1 MNEKEASS
9 KRRIIKRLCQCIGL
23 ASLILVVNYG
33 DLLGGGSDV
42 RMHVPYPL
50 TGIILA
56 QIADI
61 LLLGLGLFALLTLV
75 ARTTYYPW
83 VRLMVML
90 LAPPYLLERTR
101 TVSPLQLTDGVIL
114 IFGVIWAALL
124 LLLLLR
130 FPKGYKRIIRIGD
143 AVGVFF
149 AVFAIGSIVQLLW
162 VMAWRPGP
170 QQIKAEWSRGAQPP
184 RQHPRVVWVLFDEL
198 SYDQL
203 FEHRAHDLSLP
214 NFDALRAQSTLYTN
228 MQPIGL
234 KTVKI
239 VPSLLSGAVV
249 DDFRYGFDNTLK
261 VHFDGVHGWHPLDG
275 TGTIFHDAQRGGWR
289 TAAVGWYNPYCTI
302 YGSAL
307 DHCYWTNL
315 DRTDGDMAQRYS
327 LWRNTARPF
336 QNLAIQLVS
345 TGLADRRSCDF
356 DVRQR
361 LQTHLNLQQHAV
373 DLLKQD
379 QADFIFLHLPIPHS
393 PNIWSRVNDDYA
405 RGCGSSY
412 LDNLAL
418 ADRTLGAVIGVLQQ
432 SPRWKD
438 TTVVVQGDHSWRT
451 MLWDWLP
458 AWTEEDDQAS
468 RGEFDPRPALLI
480 HDAGQTQAQT
490 DERALSLLF
499 VHESLEDVLQGK
511 AVEPVKQPSE
521 PPRPPQATVRQVSLA
536 GASSK

>member
-1 MNEKEASS
+1 MNEKAGAT
-9 KRRIIKRLCQCIGL
+9 KRQMFKRLCQCIGL

-33 DLLGGGSDV
+33 ELLGGGADV

-50 TGIILA
+50 TGICLA

-61 LLLGLGLFALLTLV
+61 LLLGLGLFAVLAFA
-75 ARTTYYPW
+75 ARTTYYSW

-90 LAPPYLLERTR
+90 LAPAYLLERTR
-101 TVSPLQLTDGVIL
+101 TVSPVTLTDGVIL
-114 IFGVIWAALL
+114 MFGVIWAALL

-130 FPKGYKRIIRIGD
+130 FPLWYRRVIRVGD

-149 AVFAIGSIVQLLW
+149 AVFAICSIVQLVW
-162 VMAWRPGP
+162 VMTWRPGP
-170 QQIKAEWSRGAQPP
+170 QQIKATWGTTPQSRE
-184 RQHPRVVWVLFDEL
+184 HPRLVWVLFDEL

-203 FEHRAHDLSLP
+203 FEHRAHDLALP

-261 VHFDGVHGWHPLDG
+261 VHYDGVHGWHELDG
-275 TGTIFHDAQRGGWR
+275 NGTVFHDAEQAGWR
-289 TAAVGWYNPYCTI
+289 TGVVGWYNPYCVV
-302 YGSAL
+302 YRSAL
-307 DHCYWTNL
+307 DSCYWTNL

-336 QNLAIQLVS
+336 QALGIQFVS
-345 TGLADRRSCDF
+345 PELADRRSCDF

-361 LQTHLNLQQHAV
+361 LQTHLSLQQHATE
-373 DLLKQD
+373 LLKQD
-379 QADFIFLHLPIPHS
+379 QADFILLHLPIPHS
-393 PNIWSRVNDDYA
+393 PNIWSRVNDEYA
-405 RGCGSSY
+405 RRCGSSY
-412 LDNLAL
+412 MDNLAL
-418 ADRTLGAVIGVLQQ
+418 ADRTLGNIMATLQQ

-438 TTVVVQGDHSWRT
+438 TTVIVQGDHSWRI

-468 RGEFDPRPALLI
+468 RSEFDPRPALLI
-480 HDAGQTQAQT
+480 HSAGQTQPET
-490 DERALSLLF
+490 DNRALSLLF
-499 VHESLEDVLQGK
+499 VHDALEHVIHGDAAQRVTQRLVQPAPAG
-511 AVEPVKQPSE
+511 AV
-521 PPRPPQATVRQVSLA
+521 VRRVSSA
-536 GASSK
+536 VASSK

>member
-1 MNEKEASS
+1 ML
-9 KRRIIKRLCQCIGL
+9 KRLGQCFGL

-33 DLLGGGSDV
+33 DLLGGGADR

-50 TGIILA
+50 TGICLA

-61 LLLGLGLFALLTLV
+61 LLLGLGLFAVLSFA
-75 ARTTYYPW
+75 ARTTYYSW
-83 VRLMVML
+83 VQLMVIM

-101 TVSPLQLTDGVIL
+101 TVSPVTLTDGVIL

-124 LLLLLR
+124 LLLLVR
-130 FPKGYKRIIRIGD
+130 FPLGYKRVIRVGD

-149 AVFAIGSIVQLLW
+149 AIFGICSIAQLVW

-170 QQIKAEWSRGAQPP
+170 QQIKAAWNNGPQPP
-184 RQHPRVVWVLFDEL
+184 REHPRVVWVLFDEL

-203 FEHRAHDLSLP
+203 FDHRAHDLELP

-234 KTVKI
+234 KTVKV
-239 VPSLLSGAVV
+239 VPSLFSGIVI
-249 DDFRYGFDNTLK
+249 DDFRYGFDNALK
-261 VHFDGVHGWHPLDG
+261 VHYQGAHGWHGLDG
-275 TGTIFHDAQRGGWR
+275 SGTIFHDANQAGWR
-289 TAAVGWYNPYCTI
+289 TAAVGWYNPYCTV
-302 YGSAL
+302 YRTAL
-307 DHCYWTNL
+307 DSCYWTNL

-336 QNLAIQLVS
+336 QNLGIQLVS
-345 TGLADRRSCDF
+345 PELADRRSCDF

-361 LQTHLNLQQHAV
+361 LQTHLNLQQHAIEV
-373 DLLKQD
+373 LKED

-412 LDNLAL
+412 MDNLAL
-418 ADRTLGAVIGVLQQ
+418 ADRTLGSVMGILQQ

-438 TTVVVQGDHSWRT
+438 TMVIVQGDHSWRI

-468 RGEFDPRPALLI
+468 RGEFDSRPALLI
-480 HDAGQTQAQT
+480 HNAGQTQAET
-490 DERALSLLF
+490 DGRALSLLF
-499 VHESLEDVLQGK
+499 VHDALEDVLHGK
-511 AVEPVKQPSE
+511 AVQPATQRPSHSAPVP
-521 PPRPPQATVRQVSLA
+521 AVVRRVSS
-536 GASSK
+536 GWRFQ

>member
-1 MNEKEASS
+1 VSERAGAAG
-9 KRRIIKRLCQCIGL
+9 RHIFKRLCQCIGL
-23 ASLILVVNYG
+23 ASLMLVVNYG
-33 DLLGGGSDV
+33 DLLGGGADV

-50 TGIILA
+50 TGICLA

-61 LLLGLGLFALLTLV
+61 LLLGLGLFAVLSFA
-75 ARTTYYPW
+75 ARTTYYSW

-101 TVSPLQLTDGVIL
+101 TVSPVTLTDGIIL
-114 IFGVIWAALL
+114 IFGVIWTALL

-130 FPKGYKRIIRIGD
+130 FPIWYRRVIRVGD

-149 AVFAIGSIVQLLW
+149 AIFGICSIIQLLW
-162 VMAWRPGP
+162 VVTWRPGP
-170 QQIKAEWSRGAQPP
+170 QQINAAWSMTAQPP
-184 RQHPRVVWVLFDEL
+184 RDHPRVVWVLFDEL
-198 SYDQL
+198 SYDQV

-239 VPSLLSGAVV
+239 VPSLLTGAVIN
-249 DDFRYGFDNTLK
+249 DFRYGFDNTFK
-261 VHFDGVHGWHPLDG
+261 VHYDGVHGWHVLDG
-275 TGTIFHDAQRGGWR
+275 NGTVFHDAERAGWR
-289 TAAVGWYNPYCTI
+289 TAVVGWYNPYCSI
-302 YGSAL
+302 YRGAL
-307 DHCYWTNL
+307 DSCYWTNL

-327 LWRNTARPF
+327 LWRNTVRPF
-336 QNLAIQLVS
+336 QGLGIQLVS
-345 TGLADRRSCDF
+345 PELADRRSCDF

-361 LQTHLNLQQHAV
+361 LQTHLNLQQHAEE
-373 DLLKQD
+373 LLKQD
-379 QADFIFLHLPIPHS
+379 QADFIFLHIPIPHS

-418 ADRTLGAVIGVLQQ
+418 ADRTLGNVMAILRQ

-438 TTVVVQGDHSWRT
+438 TTVIVQGDHSWRI

-458 AWTEEDDQAS
+458 AWTDEDSQAS
-468 RGEFDPRPALLI
+468 RDEFDPRPALLI
-480 HDAGQTQAQT
+480 HSAGQTRQEA
-490 DERALSLLF
+490 DGRPLSLLF
-499 VHESLEDVLQGK
+499 VHDALEDVLHGK
-511 AVEPVKQPSE
+511 TVQPVTQRPGQSPPAGAV
-521 PPRPPQATVRQVSLA
+521 ARQVSWA
-536 GASSK
+536 GASSR

>member
-1 MNEKEASS
+1 MF
-9 KRRIIKRLCQCIGL
+9 KRLCQCIGL

-33 DLLGGGSDV
+33 DLLGGGADV

-50 TGIILA
+50 TGICLA

-61 LLLGLGLFALLTLV
+61 LLLGFGLFVVLAFA
-75 ARTTYYPW
+75 ARTTYYSW

-101 TVSPLQLTDGVIL
+101 TVSPLTLTDGVIL
-114 IFGVIWAALL
+114 IFGVLWLALV

-130 FPKGYKRIIRIGD
+130 FPIWYRRVVRVGD

-149 AVFAIGSIVQLLW
+149 AVFAICSIVQLMW
-162 VMAWRPGP
+162 VMTWRPGS
-170 QQIKAEWSRGAQPP
+170 QQIRAVWSKVPQPP
-184 RQHPRVVWVLFDEL
+184 RDHPRVVWVLFDEL

-203 FEHRAHDLSLP
+203 FEHRAHDLALP

-239 VPSLLSGAVV
+239 VPSLLSGAVI
-249 DDFRYGFDNTLK
+249 DDFRYGFDNTFK
-261 VHFDGVHGWHPLDG
+261 VHYDGVHGWHGLDG
-275 TGTIFHDAQRGGWR
+275 NGTIFHDAQRAGWR
-289 TAAVGWYNPYCTI
+289 TAVVGWYNPYCTI
-302 YGSAL
+302 YKSAL
-307 DHCYWTNL
+307 DSCYWTNL

-336 QNLAIQLVS
+336 QGLAIQLVS
-345 TGLADRRSCDF
+345 PELADRRSCDF

-361 LQTHLNLQQHAV
+361 LQTHLSLEQHAE

-379 QADFIFLHLPIPHS
+379 QSDFIFLHLPIPHS
-393 PNIWSRVNDDYA
+393 PNIWSRVSDDYA
-405 RGCGSSY
+405 RGCGGSY
-412 LDNLAL
+412 LDNLSL
-418 ADRTLGAVIGVLQQ
+418 ADRTLGSLMGILQQ

-438 TTVVVQGDHSWRT
+438 TTVIVQGDHSWRI
-451 MLWDWLP
+451 MLWNWLP
-458 AWTEEDDQAS
+458 AWTDEDDQAS
-468 RGEFDPRPALLI
+468 RNEFDPRPALLI
-480 HDAGQTQAQT
+480 HSPGQTQAAT
-490 DERALSLLF
+490 DGRALSLIL
-499 VHESLEDVLQGK
+499 VHDALEDALHGK
-511 AVEPVKQPSE
+511 TVQPITRQPDAVPSVHSV
-521 PPRPPQATVRQVSLA
+521 VRQASWA

>member
-1 MNEKEASS
+1 ML
-9 KRRIIKRLCQCIGL
+9 KRFCQCVGL

-33 DLLGGGSDV
+33 DLLGGGADV
-42 RMHVPYPL
+42 RMHVPYAL
-50 TGIILA
+50 TGICLA

-61 LLLGLGLFALLTLV
+61 LLLGLGLFVVLALL
-75 ARTTYYPW
+75 ARTTYYSW
-83 VRLMVML
+83 VRLMVMI

-101 TVSPLQLTDGVIL
+101 TVSPLTLTDGVIL
-114 IFGVIWAALL
+114 IFGVIWIALL

-130 FPKGYKRIIRIGD
+130 FPLWYRRVVHVGD

-149 AVFAIGSIVQLLW
+149 AIFGICSIFQLMW
-162 VMAWRPGP
+162 VMTWRPGP
-170 QQIKAEWSRGAQPP
+170 QQIKPAWGTNSQP
-184 RQHPRVVWVLFDEL
+184 REHPRVVWVLFDEL

-203 FEHRAHDLSLP
+203 FEHRAHDLALP
-214 NFDALRAQSTLYTN
+214 NFDALRAESTLYTN
-228 MQPIGL
+228 LQPIGL

-249 DDFRYGFDNTLK
+249 DDFRYGFDNKFK
-261 VHFDGVHGWHPLDG
+261 VHYEGTHGWQVLDG
-275 TGTIFHDAQRGGWR
+275 NGTIFRDAQQAGWR
-289 TAAVGWYNPYCTI
+289 TAVVGWYNPYCSI
-302 YGSAL
+302 YRSAL
-307 DHCYWTNL
+307 NSCYWTNL

-336 QNLAIQLVS
+336 QGLAIQLVS
-345 TGLADRRSCDF
+345 PELADRRSCDF

-361 LQTHLNLQQHAV
+361 LQTYLNLQRHTTEV
-373 DLLKQD
+373 LEQD
-379 QADFIFLHLPIPHS
+379 QADFIFLHLPLPHS

-418 ADRTLGAVIGVLQQ
+418 ADRTLGSMMSILQQ

-438 TTVVVQGDHSWRT
+438 TTVIVQGDHSWRI
-451 MLWDWLP
+451 MLWNWLP

-468 RGEFDPRPALLI
+468 RNEFDPRPAMLI
-480 HDAGQTQAQT
+480 HAAGQVQAAT
-490 DERALSLLF
+490 DGRAISLMLVHDALER
-499 VHESLEDVLQGK
+499 VLHGK
-511 AVEPVKQPSE
+511 TVEPTTRQPESAQ
-521 PPRPPQATVRQVSLA
+521 PVRPSVRQASWA

>member
-1 MNEKEASS
+1 MF
-9 KRRIIKRLCQCIGL
+9 KRLCQCFGL

-33 DLLGGGSDV
+33 DLLGGGADV
-42 RMHVPYPL
+42 RMHVPHPL
-50 TGIILA
+50 TGICLA

-61 LLLGLGLFALLTLV
+61 LLLGLGLFAVLAFA
-75 ARTTYYPW
+75 ARTTYYSW
-83 VRLMVML
+83 VRLMVMI

-101 TVSPLQLTDGVIL
+101 TVSPLTLTDGVIL
-114 IFGVIWAALL
+114 IFGVIWVALL

-130 FPKGYKRIIRIGD
+130 FPLWYRRVIRVGD

-149 AVFAIGSIVQLLW
+149 AIFGICSIIQLLW
-162 VMAWRPGP
+162 VMTWRPGP
-170 QQIKAEWSRGAQPP
+170 QQITTAWSTASQQTRE
-184 RQHPRVVWVLFDEL
+184 HPRVVWVLFDEL

-203 FEHRAHDLSLP
+203 FEHRAHDLALP
-214 NFDALRAQSTLYTN
+214 NFDVLRSQSTLYTN

-239 VPSLLSGAVV
+239 VPSLLSGAVI
-249 DDFRYGFDNTLK
+249 DDFRYGFDNTFK
-261 VHFDGVHGWHPLDG
+261 VHYEGVHGWHVLDG
-275 TGTIFHDAQRGGWR
+275 SGTVFHDAERAGWR

-302 YGSAL
+302 YRSAL
-307 DHCYWTNL
+307 DSCYWTNL

-336 QNLAIQLVS
+336 QGLGIQLVS
-345 TGLADRRSCDF
+345 PELADRRSCDF

-361 LQTHLNLQQHAV
+361 LQTHLNLQQHAME
-373 DLLKQD
+373 LLKQD
-379 QADFIFLHLPIPHS
+379 QADFVFLHLPIPHS

-412 LDNLAL
+412 MDNLAL
-418 ADRTLGAVIGVLQQ
+418 ADRTLGSVMAMLQQ

-438 TTVVVQGDHSWRT
+438 TTVIVQGDHSWRI

-468 RGEFDPRPALLI
+468 RNEFDPRPALLI
-480 HDAGQTQAQT
+480 HNAGQTQPET
-490 DERALSLLF
+490 DGRALSLLF
-499 VHESLEDVLQGK
+499 VHDALEDVLQGK
-511 AVEPVKQPSE
+511 TVQPVTQRPAQSPPAAAVVQ
-521 PPRPPQATVRQVSLA
+521 RVSWV
-536 GASSK
+536 GASSR

>member
-1 MNEKEASS
+1 MNQRAGATG
-9 KRRIIKRLCQCIGL
+9 RHVFKRLCQCIGL

-33 DLLGGGSDV
+33 DLLGGGADV

-50 TGIILA
+50 TGICLA

-61 LLLGLGLFALLTLV
+61 LALGLGLFAVLAFA
-75 ARTTYYPW
+75 ARTTYYSW

-101 TVSPLQLTDGVIL
+101 TVSPVTLTGGVIL
-114 IFGVIWAALL
+114 VFGVIWAALL

-130 FPKGYKRIIRIGD
+130 FPRWYRRVIRVGD
-143 AVGVFF
+143 AVGVFL
-149 AVFAIGSIVQLLW
+149 AVFAICSIVQLLW
-162 VMAWRPGP
+162 VMTWRPGV
-170 QQIKAEWSRGAQPP
+170 QQIKAAWSTTPQQP
-184 RQHPRVVWVLFDEL
+184 REHPRVVWVLFDEL

-203 FEHRAHDLSLP
+203 FEHRAHDLVLP
-214 NFDALRAQSTLYTN
+214 NFDALRSQSTLYTN

-239 VPSLLSGAVV
+239 VPSLLSGAVI
-249 DDFRYGFDNTLK
+249 DDFRYGFDNRLK
-261 VHFDGVHGWHPLDG
+261 VHYSGVHGWQELDG
-275 TGTIFHDAQRGGWR
+275 SGTVFHDAERAGWR
-289 TAAVGWYNPYCTI
+289 TAVMGWYNPYCAI
-302 YGSAL
+302 YRSAL
-307 DHCYWTNL
+307 DSCYWTNL

-336 QNLAIQLVS
+336 QGLGIQLVS
-345 TGLADRRSCDF
+345 PELADRRSCDF

-361 LQTHLNLQQHAV
+361 LQTQVNLQQHV
-373 DLLKQD
+373 SDLLKQD
-379 QADFIFLHLPIPHS
+379 QADFIFLHLPVPHS

-418 ADRTLGAVIGVLQQ
+418 ADRTLGSMMSILQE

-438 TTVVVQGDHSWRT
+438 TTLIVQGDHSWRT

-468 RGEFDPRPALLI
+468 RNEFDPRPALLI
-480 HDAGQTQAQT
+480 HNAAQTQPDT
-490 DERALSLLF
+490 DGRALSLLF
-499 VHESLEDVLQGK
+499 VHDALEDMLQGK
-511 AVEPVKQPSE
+511 TVLPATQ
-521 PPRPPQATVRQVSLA
+521 RPAQAAPA
-536 GASSK
+536 GAAVRRVSWAGAASK